1 MKTPPNVLELF
12 ESSVLGSLFMF
23 LFVCFV
29 VVVFFLLS
37 VLFFC
42 FLFTNRKEEEW
53 QMVTRGEV

>member
-37 VLFFC
+37 LLFFC
-42 FLFTNRKEEEW
+42 FSFTNRKEEEW

>member
-1 MKTPPNVLELF
+1 MKTPRNVLELF

-29 VVVFFLLS
+29 VVVFFFLS

-42 FLFTNRKEEEW
+42 SLFTNRMEEEW
-53 QMVTRGEV
+53 HMVTRSEM

>member
-29 VVVFFLLS
+29 VAVFVLLS

-42 FLFTNRKEEEW
+42 FLLRIEKKRSGRW
-53 QMVTRGEV
+53 

>member
-1 MKTPPNVLELF
+1 MKTPPNDLELF

-42 FLFTNRKEEEW
+42 SLFTNRKE
-53 QMVTRGEV
+53 